1 MRFPIPL
8 ALLALGAL
16 PGVARA
22 PETPEPPPAVS
33 SAELWSRPG
42 DRLGG
47 EVRFVVQHAEW
58 LEAWNPMVTRFGAGE
73 YRAWSAWGDDQL
85 LWKSEEYDAPRV
97 VVFVRRGGAAE
108 WALESLARYDRYEV
122 VGRVDAVFAG
132 RPWIEVLGV
141 RPLTEQL
148 GDGSLVHAR
157 RGVEAYTA
165 RRWTRASDEFER
177 ALASPVPPIARAEL
191 KRLRG
196 LCLDRLANP
205 TLEELVER
213 EVRAKD

>member
-1 MRFPIPL
+1 MRPLIPM

-33 SAELWSRPG
+33 SARLWERPG
-42 DRLGG
+42 DRAGE
-47 EVRFVVQHAEW
+47 EVRFVVQHAAW
-58 LEAWNPMVTRFGAGE
+58 LEVWNPMVTRFGAGE
-73 YRAWSAWGDDQL
+73 YRAWQAWGDDQL
-85 LWKSEEYDAPRV
+85 LWDPVEYEAPRV

-108 WALESLARYDRYEV
+108 WALESLSRYDRYEV
-122 VGRVDAVFAG
+122 IGRVEAVFAG

-141 RPLTEQL
+141 RPLTEQV

-157 RGVEAYTA
+157 RGLEAYA
-165 RRWTRASDEFER
+165 MRRWNRASDEFER
-177 ALASPVPPIARAEL
+177 ALASPVPPIARDEL

-196 LCLDRLANP
+196 LCLDRLKNP
-205 TLEELVER
+205 TLEDLVER
-213 EVRAKD
+213 DVKAKD